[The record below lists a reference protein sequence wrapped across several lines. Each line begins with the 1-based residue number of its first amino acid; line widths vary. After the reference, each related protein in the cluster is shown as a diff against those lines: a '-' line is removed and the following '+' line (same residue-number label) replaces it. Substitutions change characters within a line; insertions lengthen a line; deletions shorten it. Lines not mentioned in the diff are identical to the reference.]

1 MANGYGGARK
11 GAGRPKGSVR
21 VLTEQAEGRA
31 VANVQQLAQAYLETR
46 LLKNLNNLGNL
57 ADGIQVKEG
66 DTPVYSVP
74 PDRQSNIYLLD
85 RYLGKPTERVED
97 NRPPATNNTL
107 VLQGFS
113 IEQLRELLRGMP
125 ANNARVV
132 DGKVHEEG
140 T

>member
-1 MANGYGGARK
+1 MK
-11 GAGRPKGSVR
+11 
-21 VLTEQAEGRA
+21 QAEGKA
-31 VANVQQLAQAYLETR
+31 ILNIAQQAQDYLENR
-46 LLKNLNNLGNL
+46 LLKNLNNLGQL

-66 DTPVYSVP
+66 DAPVYSVP
-74 PDRQSNIYLLD
+74 PDRQSNVYLLD

-113 IEQLRELLRGMP
+113 IEQLRELLKGMP
-125 ANNARVV
+125 QVV
-132 DGKVHEEG
+132 DGKVHEGE